1 MTTTRFEV
9 PTDNQMNDILE
20 TAKRTGIYRDI
31 VIASDLKVSFIKT
44 HENYIKCGL
53 EILLDEGQG
62 EGATLHF
69 TKREILDKEWKA
81 TLTDRLLECNHYF
94 DDGEIIKIMNIS
106 VDVMK
111 HGNTEKSG
119 EEMTLRQ
126 ILNELYFLGK
136 EYKNSEMGEG
146 GDSLYKVTIYEVPTR
161 NNQKCLCLN
170 SSNMED
176 LLKDIEAEGW
186 SVLKLKK
193 ELKNRKLSV
202 MNQGLTYDYRIQ
214 TAEAKKFNPAMK
226 FVVIPLD
233 RLKDWIEEGE

>member
-1 MTTTRFEV
+1 MTTCRFTV
-9 PTDNQMNDILE
+9 PSTNEMEDILE
-20 TAKRTGIYRDI
+20 VAKRTGNYSNI
-31 VIASDLKVSFIKT
+31 VIADNLKVSFIKT
-44 HENYIKCGL
+44 HENFLKCG
-53 EILLDEGQG
+53 IDMVCDEGEG

-69 TKREILDKEWKA
+69 TKREIFDEKWEEILN
-81 TLTDRLLECNHYF
+81 DRLLECNHYF
-94 DDGEIIKIMNIS
+94 EKGEIENIKNIAKF
-106 VDVMK
+106 VLK
-111 HGNTEKSG
+111 HGTAEKSG
-119 EEMTLRQ
+119 ETMTLKQ

-146 GDSLYKVTIYEVPTR
+146 GDSLYKVTIYEVPTLQ
-161 NNQKCLCLN
+161 NEKCLCIN
-170 SSNMED
+170 SSKMEE

-193 ELKNRKLSV
+193 DLKNHKLSV

-233 RLKDWIEEGE
+233 RLKGWIEEGE